1 MAGTTL
7 RAHNVKGQENLD
19 NLLKP
24 EVYATMVHEF
34 KCLYAHGYLCQA
46 HLDFLKQ
53 WKATRIKQISQFY
66 MFLSTGFSKCEEPRR
81 IRKI

>member
-1 MAGTTL
+1 M
-7 RAHNVKGQENLD
+7 KGQENLD
-19 NLLKP
+19 NLLKL

-53 WKATRIKQISQFY
+53 WKAA
-66 MFLSTGFSKCEEPRR
+66 RR
-81 IRKI
+81 KTNLANLYVPVGRLLKVRGAKED